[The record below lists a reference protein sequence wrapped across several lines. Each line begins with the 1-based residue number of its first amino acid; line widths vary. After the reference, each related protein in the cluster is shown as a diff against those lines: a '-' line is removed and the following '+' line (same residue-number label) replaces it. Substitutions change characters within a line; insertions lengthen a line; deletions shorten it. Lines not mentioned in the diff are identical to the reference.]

1 MTGVRFA
8 YGVLFSAFPLA
19 FSFALGVR
27 HNEVA
32 SSATNTLA
40 VVNLCRG
47 QHADPKGMQALRR
60 RLQRSTFS
68 GKQK

>member
-1 MTGVRFA
+1 MPCVRLTHFISFFTFTFPFA
-8 YGVLFSAFPLA
+8 F
-19 FSFALGVR
+19 GVR

-47 QHADPKGMQALRR
+47 QHAD
-60 RLQRSTFS
+60 STATTS
-68 GKQK
+68 C

>member
-1 MTGVRFA
+1 MTGVRLAHLVAFFTLTFPFA
-8 YGVLFSAFPLA
+8 FAF
-19 FSFALGVR
+19 GVR

-47 QHADPKGMQALRR
+47 QHAD
-60 RLQRSTFS
+60 STATAS
-68 GKQK
+68 C